1 MAKDWVYGLTFEV
14 VKSVDLGFNNAT
26 LVFGR
31 VFAIIYDMKL
41 VVGLGNPG
49 NRYLWTRHNV
59 GFLTLDYYFKRK
71 GLSFENRA
79 KFGAI
84 WGREGETVFIKPQEY
99 YNETGRVVAEWMR
112 YYKIPASD
120 LLVICDNFDL
130 EFGKVRVRASGS
142 AGGNNGL
149 KSIDAS
155 LDSSE
160 YARIRV
166 GTENDELRKKL
177 GDIEFVLSK
186 FTPEEKAGLAEVL
199 EEIVSKIDSFIC
211 G

>member
-1 MAKDWVYGLTFEV
+1 M
-14 VKSVDLGFNNAT
+14 T

-112 YYKIPASD
+112 YYKISVSD

-155 LDSSE
+155 LGSSE

-166 GTENDELRKKL
+166 GTGNDELRKKL